1 MSENSI
7 MNRYAILDVETAN
20 PYDKGSI
27 CSIGIVLVDGDQ
39 IVDSYYSLI
48 NPRSAFHPQNIAI
61 HGITENDVLNAPAF
75 FQAWIDIEPFIHDRI
90 LVCYNATFDIYAL
103 EKALYDA
110 GISNVDYP
118 YVCAMRITKKILNLE
133 KYALH
138 SIAERFGI
146 QYENHNALEDAAAT
160 AKILSA
166 ICRQVNAV
174 CISDLAR
181 MADVPVLYMNSN
193 SYYPEQD
200 ISAIPCITQSRR
212 NYNQTLSE
220 NNCTLTYGSS
230 DCFKGKTI
238 VFSGNLS
245 CADRSE
251 AQRVVTE
258 MGGVCKTSVSKN
270 TNFVIVGSYDQ
281 ETLLPECKVGQK
293 VLKAIQLKQE
303 GYHLDILD
311 EDAFLCILRI
321 GL

>member
-1 MSENSI
+1 MSDSNF
-7 MNRYAILDVETAN
+7 MNRFAVLDVETAN

-48 NPRSAFHPQNIAI
+48 NPRSAFHQQNIAV
-61 HGITENDVLNAPAF
+61 HGITENDVMDAPTF
-75 FQAWIDIEPFIHDRI
+75 FQAWTEIEPSIRDRV

-103 EKALYDA
+103 EKAMYDA
-110 GISNVDYP
+110 GFCNADYP
-118 YVCAMRITKKILNLE
+118 YVCAMRITKNILNLE

-138 SIAERFGI
+138 SIAEQFGI

-160 AKILSA
+160 AKILFVL
-166 ICRQVNAV
+166 CRQANAV

-200 ISAIPCITQSRR
+200 TSVVPCITQRRR
-212 NYNQTLSE
+212 NYCQTHSE

-230 DCFKGKTI
+230 GCFKGKTI

-293 VLKAIQLKQE
+293 VLKALQLKQE